1 MFDEIINSMQARDRA
16 KSRKIIKDM
25 KTEDILSTFNAHNSL
40 PLSNVFTKGELVTQV
55 ITHIDKGDGE
65 PMRRYFFPMP
75 GQPARVVAM
84 LANPDFTADD
94 TGCGAGYDDL
104 LIEAAVPCSKEN
116 PTPEV
121 REYLVSSRYFRTWS
135 EGEVVPPDLA
145 AFIDKKAAEAESKED

>member
-1 MFDEIINSMQARDRA
+1 MFDEIIKSMQARGRA
-16 KSRKIIKDM
+16 KSRKITKDM

-65 PMRRYFFPMP
+65 PLRRYAFPIP

-84 LANPDFTADD
+84 LANPGFTAED
-94 TGCGAGYDDL
+94 TGSGAGYNDL
-104 LIEAAVPCSKEN
+104 LIEAAVPCSNEN

-121 REYLVSSRYFRTWS
+121 REYRVSSRYFRPWI
-135 EGEVVPPDLA
+135 EGETIPPELA
-145 AFIDKKAAEAESKED
+145 DFIDKQAAETESKED